1 MINRRRL
8 QCVLLMFLALVLVSG
23 CSGNKAMQDKHQG
36 IAFKAIY
43 KSVFLD
49 VKAVNENPMATEAEK
64 KLAAEKLAVLTEVY
78 PLIVDFLTPVDPL
91 NPAGP
96 ITGYAMSD
104 AKIKALLDGIDQLT
118 KLATKGGA

>member
-1 MINRRRL
+1 MINHKRL
-8 QCVLLMFLALVLVSG
+8 QYVLLMFLALVLVSG
-23 CSGNKAMQDKHQG
+23 CGGNKAMQDKQQG

-43 KSVFLD
+43 KSVFLE
-49 VKAVNENPMATEAEK
+49 VKAVNENPLATETEK
-64 KLAAEKLAVLTEVY
+64 KLAKEKLAVLDEVY
-78 PLIVDFLTPVDPL
+78 PLIVDFLTPIDPM

-104 AKIKALLDGIDQLT
+104 AKVKALLDGIDQLT

>member
-1 MINRRRL
+1 MYKKRI
-8 QCVLLMFLALVLVSG
+8 QVSLLLIMALVLVSG
-23 CSGNKAMQDKHQG
+23 CGGNKAMQDKQQG

-43 KSVFLD
+43 KSVFLE
-49 VKAVNENPMATEAEK
+49 VKAVNENQFATETEK
-64 KLAAEKLAVLTEVY
+64 KLAKEKLEVLDEVY
-78 PLIVDFLTPVDPL
+78 PLIIDFLTPIDPM

-104 AKIKALLDGIDQLT
+104 AKVKALLDGIDKLT

>member
-8 QCVLLMFLALVLVSG
+8 QYVLLMFLALVLVSG
-23 CSGNKAMQDKHQG
+23 CTGNKAMQDKQQG

-64 KLAAEKLAVLTEVY
+64 KLAKEKLAALDEVY
-78 PLIVDFLTPVDPL
+78 PLIVDFLTPIDPM
-91 NPAGP
+91 NPSGP
-96 ITGYAMSD
+96 IVGYALSD
-104 AKIKALLDGIDQLT
+104 AKIEALLKGIDKLT